1 MGKRNLNHSLV
12 KIHRNY
18 EVVEIA
24 QLYSLCRNTVRNWVK
39 RDGLCTIDDKRPM
52 LFHGLVL
59 REFLKNRRTKNKHPC
74 KPGEIYCVGCH
85 APKIPAGNMV
95 DCLLITE
102 TLGNLEA
109 MCPDC
114 NSMIYRRVNMTRIE
128 EVCGNMDVTFS
139 KG

>member
-1 MGKRNLNHSLV
+1 MGKRKLNHRLV

-18 EVVEIA
+18 SVAEVAE
-24 QLYSLCRNTVRNWVK
+24 LSGLHKNTVRNWVK
-39 RDGLCTIDDKRPM
+39 RDGLRTIDDKRPM

-59 REFLKNRRTKNKHPC
+59 RKFIKKRRTKNKHPC
-74 KPGEIYCVGCH
+74 KQGEIYCVGCH

-95 DCLLITE
+95 DCIPVTE
-102 TLGNLEA
+102 TLGNLQA

-114 NSMIYRRVNMTRIE
+114 DSIINRSINMTKIR
-128 EVCGNMDVTFS
+128 EVCGNMDVTFL